1 MQTSNALSPV
11 LPAATQAAA
20 GLAYSPARLLGAGAL
35 VAVGYMDPGNW
46 ATDIAGGAG
55 FGYGLL
61 FVVVTSSLV
70 AMAVQALAV
79 RVTIATGKDLAAL
92 LNQAL
97 PRPAA
102 KTVWWAAEAAILA
115 TAVAELVGGAI
126 ALQLLFGL
134 PLPAGVAVSAAATFA
149 VIALARDGAVAHER
163 VVNALLAV
171 VALSFVAL
179 LWHAAPDWSAA
190 AAGLVPEPRLLG
202 NASALFIALG
212 ILGATVMPHNIYLHS
227 GLIADRVRGLAAGD
241 RRRAFKVVIGDTVAA
256 LSLAMLVNAAIML
269 VAAASL
275 GAADGAVASLDGA
288 HRAIGA
294 ALGVV
299 PALVFAV
306 ALYAA
311 GQSSAI
317 TGMLAGRYI
326 TAGFTGHGG
335 RESGRRLKCRRADQR
350 ALAGSRLKRGLVT
363 RLGGL
368 TIALGL
374 LVAMGGD
381 APDRVL
387 VLSQVILSTALPF
400 VLVPLLVVAMRRRL
414 MGTFTLRPVTATAL
428 ASAIGAIVL
437 LNAYLLAAV
446 PMA

>member
-1 MQTSNALSPV
+1 MQPNSLVPSALPTV
-11 LPAATQAAA
+11 T
-20 GLAYSPARLLGAGAL
+20 LAPARLLGAGAL

-55 FGYGLL
+55 FAYALL
-61 FVVVTSSLV
+61 FVVVVSSLV
-70 AMAVQALAV
+70 AMAVQALTV
-79 RVTIATGKDLAAL
+79 RVTVATGKDLATL
-92 LNQAL
+92 LKEAL

-102 KTVWWAAEAAILA
+102 RLVWWAAEAAIVA

-134 PLPAGVAVSAAATFA
+134 SLPVGVAVTAAATFA
-149 VIALARDGAVAHER
+149 VIALARDGATTHER
-163 VVNALLAV
+163 VVNVLLAI
-171 VALSFVAL
+171 VALSFAAL
-179 LWHAAPDWSAA
+179 LWRAAPDWHAA
-190 AAGLVPEPRLLG
+190 ASGLVPEPRLLTDP
-202 NASALFIALG
+202 NALLIALG

-227 GLIADRVRGLAAGD
+227 GLVAERVRGLAPEQ
-241 RRRAFKVVIGDTVAA
+241 RRRAFKVVVGDTIAA

-275 GAADGAVASLDGA
+275 GSAGGAVASLDGA
-288 HRAIGA
+288 HHAIGV
-294 ALGVV
+294 ALGAV
-299 PALVFAV
+299 PALIFAV

-326 TAGFTGHGG
+326 TAGFTGH
-335 RESGRRLKCRRADQR
+335 ESN
-350 ALAGSRLKRGLVT
+350 RLKRGLVT
-363 RLGGL
+363 RLVGL

-374 LVAMGGD
+374 LFVVGGD

-400 VLVPLLVVAMRRRL
+400 VLVPLLIVAMRRQL
-414 MGTFTLRPVTATAL
+414 MGRFTLKPVTATAL
-428 ASAIGAIVL
+428 GSAIGAIVL
-437 LNAYLLAAV
+437 LNVYLLAV
-446 PMA
+446 TPMA

>member
-1 MQTSNALSPV
+1 MQPNDLVPRSLPRAV
-11 LPAATQAAA
+11 LPRLPA
-20 GLAYSPARLLGAGAL
+20 GVLGAGAL

-46 ATDIAGGAG
+46 ATAIAGGAG
-55 FGYGLL
+55 FGYALL
-61 FVVVTSSLV
+61 FVVLASSLV

-92 LNQAL
+92 LNEAL

-102 KTVWWAAEAAILA
+102 RAVWWAAEAAILA
-115 TAVAELVGGAI
+115 TAVAELAGGAI
-126 ALQLLFGL
+126 ALDLLSAL
-134 PLPAGVAVSAAATFA
+134 PLPAGVAATAAATFA
-149 VIALARDGAVAHER
+149 VVALVRDGAVVHER

-171 VALSFVAL
+171 VALSFAAL
-179 LWHAAPDWSAA
+179 LWRAGPDWSAA
-190 AAGLVPEPRLLG
+190 AAGLVPAPRLVG
-202 NASALFIALG
+202 DPQALFIALG

-227 GLIADRVRGLAAGD
+227 GLVADRMRGLASDD
-241 RRRAFKVVIGDTVAA
+241 RRRAFRVLVGDAVAA
-256 LSLAMLVNAAIML
+256 LSLAMLVNAAILL

-275 GAADGAVASLDGA
+275 GSADGAVASLDGA
-288 HRAIGA
+288 HRAINA
-294 ALGVV
+294 ALGGAA
-299 PALVFAV
+299 ALIFAV

-317 TGMLAGRYI
+317 TGILAGRYI
-326 TAGFTGHGG
+326 TAGFTG
-335 RESGRRLKCRRADQR
+335 QV
-350 ALAGSRLKRGLVT
+350 GSRLKRGLFT

-374 LVAMGGD
+374 LVATGGD

-387 VLSQVILSTALPF
+387 VLSQVTLSAALPF

-414 MGTFTLRPVTATAL
+414 MGGFTLRPLAAGAL
-428 ASAIGAIVL
+428 ASAIGTIVL
-437 LNAYLLAAV
+437 LNVYLLAMA